1 MKWLFLFVVRPLS
14 RLPYRILYGISNGL
28 AVVLGKWVGYRRKVV
43 RAGLEASFPEAGP
56 AEWDRMERGVYA
68 HLADLMVE
76 SVKHFTVGEREARS
90 RMQYENTQLFDPAFA
105 AGRHVLIAG
114 GHLNNWELYAL
125 TADAALPHRTMAIYK
140 RLSHPYMDRVMQESR
155 SRWGLT
161 MVPTVASAS
170 WMEREVG
177 QPNPHPWAV
186 VMGFDQSP
194 ADPRKAWW
202 TTFLGQETAWYY
214 GLEKYARTYDMAVL
228 YGHIRKPSRGHYVTE
243 YELITDNPR
252 SFPEGAILEACITR
266 LEADIRA
273 NPAQWLWT
281 HKRWKHRRP
290 ADLPLHP
297 RTAP

>member
-1 MKWLFLFVVRPLS
+1 
-14 RLPYRILYGISNGL
+14 
-28 AVVLGKWVGYRRKVV
+28 
-43 RAGLEASFPEAGP
+43 
-56 AEWDRMERGVYA
+56 
-68 HLADLMVE
+68 
-76 SVKHFTVGEREARS
+76 
-90 RMQYENTQLFDPAFA
+90 
-105 AGRHVLIAG
+105 
-114 GHLNNWELYAL
+114 
-125 TADAALPHRTMAIYK
+125 
-140 RLSHPYMDRVMQESR
+140 
-155 SRWGLT
+155 
-161 MVPTVASAS
+161 
-170 WMEREVG
+170 MEREVG

-252 SFPEGAILEACITR
+252 SLPEGAILEACIAR